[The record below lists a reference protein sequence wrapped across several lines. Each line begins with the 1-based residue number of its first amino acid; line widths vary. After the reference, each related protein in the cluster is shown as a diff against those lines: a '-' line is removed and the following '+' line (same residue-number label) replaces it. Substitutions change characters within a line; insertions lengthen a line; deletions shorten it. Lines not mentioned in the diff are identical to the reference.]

1 MAAFGQ
7 LGAGIAHEVKNPLA
21 GIIGLA
27 QLLLRKV
34 EKDGPLY
41 ENLAMIEKEARRSK
55 TITENLLRFARQ
67 EKMEFARI
75 DLNAVANESAAIV
88 DHQLGINQIR
98 LNKELAPRLPQIVG
112 NANQLQQVLMNL
124 MINAQQAMEGKPG
137 SVTLSTRLLNAEK
150 IELRVTDTGP
160 GIPPDIQAKIF
171 EPFFTTKPAGKGTGL
186 GLSVSYGII
195 KDHKGDVRVE
205 STVGKG
211 TAFVITLPAA
221 TTLDAMPAHDNQA
234 NG

>member
-1 MAAFGQ
+1 
-7 LGAGIAHEVKNPLA
+7 
-21 GIIGLA
+21 
-27 QLLLRKV
+27 
-34 EKDGPLY
+34 
-41 ENLAMIEKEARRSK
+41 
-55 TITENLLRFARQ
+55 
-67 EKMEFARI
+67 
-75 DLNAVANESAAIV
+75 
-88 DHQLGINQIR
+88 
-98 LNKELAPRLPQIVG
+98 
-112 NANQLQQVLMNL
+112 
-124 MINAQQAMEGKPG
+124 
-137 SVTLSTRLLNAEK
+137 LLNAEK

-221 TTLDAMPAHDNQA
+221 TALDAMPAHDNQA
-234 NG
+234 QRVK